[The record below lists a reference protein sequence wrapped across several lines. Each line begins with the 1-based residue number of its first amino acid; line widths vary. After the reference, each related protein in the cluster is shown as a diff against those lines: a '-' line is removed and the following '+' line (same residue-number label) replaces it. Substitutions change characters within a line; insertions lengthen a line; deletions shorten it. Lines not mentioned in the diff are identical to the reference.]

1 MGDYRFIKFARTKD
15 RADLI
20 LNRPPRNLL
29 NIELLEET
37 VDALGKA
44 REDESLKVLVI
55 SGAGGNFSGGIELHE
70 RTSERVGLIMPL
82 FTRMFDYLNE
92 ICGLTIAAV
101 EGEVSDGGFEL
112 AAFCDVCIAT
122 EGTIFWH
129 PEISFGLYPP
139 IAAAILPRLVGRN
152 RALDWIISGDKISSR
167 EAYRAGMIN
176 RMVRDGELMTE
187 VDRYADKIASYSAPA
202 VIWAKR
208 AIDRSLYTPAM
219 EAMRTS
225 ESTYMIELLNNID
238 PHEGL
243 SAAIEGREPKW
254 RDK

>member
-1 MGDYRFIKFARTKD
+1 MSDYRFIKFSRKQN

-20 LNRPPRNLL
+20 FNRSPRNLL
-29 NIELLEET
+29 NHEMLEEI
-37 VDALGKA
+37 VDALGQT
-44 REDESLKVLVI
+44 REDESLKVLTI
-55 SGAGGNFSGGIELHE
+55 RGASGSFCGGLELQE

-92 ICGLTIAAV
+92 IRGLTIAAV
-101 EGEVSDGGFEL
+101 EGEASDGGFDI
-112 AAFCDVCIAT
+112 AAFCDILIAT
-122 EGTIFWH
+122 ESSTFCH
-129 PEISFGLYPP
+129 PEVSFGHYPP
-139 IAAAILPRLVGRN
+139 IATAILPRLVGRN
-152 RALDWIISGDKISSR
+152 RALDWIISGDRISSR
-167 EAYRAGMIN
+167 EAHRAGLVN
-176 RMVRDGELMTE
+176 RLVREGELIEEME
-187 VDRYADKIASYSAPA
+187 RYADKIASYSAPA

-225 ESTYMIELLNNID
+225 ESTYMIDLLNNID

-243 SAAIEGREPKW
+243 KAAIEGRLPKW

>member
-1 MGDYRFIKFARTKD
+1 MSDYRFIKFTRIKG

-20 LNRPPRNLL
+20 LNRPPRNLM
-29 NIELLEET
+29 NAEMLEEI
-37 VDALGKA
+37 VDVLGKA

-55 SGAGGNFSGGIELHE
+55 RGAGSNFCGGIELKE
-70 RTSERVGLIMPL
+70 RSSEQVGILMPL
-82 FTRMFDYLNE
+82 FTRMFDFLNHV
-92 ICGLTIAAV
+92 CGLTVAAA

-112 AAFCDVCIAT
+112 YCFCDVCIAT
-122 EGTIFWH
+122 EGTIFSF
-129 PEISFGLYPP
+129 PEISFGHYPL
-139 IAAAILPRLVGRN
+139 IATAILPRLVGRN

-176 RMVRDGELMTE
+176 RLARDGELMTE
-187 VDRYADKIASYSAPA
+187 VDRYADKIAGFSAPA

-208 AIDRSLYTPAM
+208 AVDRSLYTPVM

-243 SAAIEGREPKW
+243 KAAIEGRPPNW
-254 RDK
+254 RDL

>member
-1 MGDYRFIKFARTKD
+1 MSDYQFIKFSRTKG

-29 NIELLEET
+29 NVEMLEEI
-37 VDALGKA
+37 VDALGEA
-44 REDESLKVLVI
+44 REDESLKALVI
-55 SGAGGNFSGGIELHE
+55 KGASNNFCGGIELRE

-82 FTRMFDYLNE
+82 FTRMFSYLNE

-101 EGEVSDGGFEL
+101 EGEVSDGGFEI

-122 EGTIFWH
+122 EGSTFCH
-129 PEISFGLYPP
+129 PEISFGQYPL

-152 RALDWIISGDKISSR
+152 RALDWIISGDRISSR

-176 RMVRDGELMTE
+176 RLVRDGELMTE
-187 VDRYADKIASYSAPA
+187 VDRYADKIASYSAPS
-202 VIWAKR
+202 VVWAKR
-208 AIDRSLYTPAM
+208 AVDRSLYAPAM

-243 SAAIEGREPKW
+243 SAAIEGRPPRW